1 MCVCSVKIEKAE
13 LVVAV
18 VEVQVQVQVVE
29 VWDGRQGSSGN
40 IYLMSANTAEIWAQL
55 PTQGHR

>member
-13 LVVAV
+13 LVVEV

-40 IYLMSANTAEIWAQL
+40 IYLMSANTE
-55 PTQGHR
+55 